1 MSDRTAADAA
11 GATSGAQE
19 GEAPQLDWTRIE
31 GSDEFRE
38 LTRRRH
44 GFIAAAAAVSLGA
57 FLIYLGLAVFATDL
71 MGTLVGGVPV
81 AWLVAM
87 TQVFITW
94 GVTWAYLHKA
104 DTEFDRLEQRV
115 TDRVE
120 TRFTRTE
127 EQPAGRTEPA
137 AEHRTTEGSAR

>member
-1 MSDRTAADAA
+1 MSDHTAPDASRA
-11 GATSGAQE
+11 MSEARD

-44 GFIAAAAAVSLGA
+44 GFIAGAAAVSLGA

-94 GVTWAYLHKA
+94 GVTWAYLRKA
-104 DTEFDRLEQRV
+104 DTEFDGLEQRV
-115 TDRVE
+115 IDRVE

-127 EQPAGRTEPA
+127 EPAGRTEPA
-137 AEHRTTEGSAR
+137 AEHRTPERSAR